1 MAEHPQVGDLEI
13 DQDLDYETRA
23 YNVRRVAWWLMALIV
38 LAALAGLFGSG
49 PLSHTR
55 AGEAGGPLSLEYGR
69 FARLTAP
76 ATLEIQLGPQAAAVR
91 EARVWIDRRY
101 LQDMQIE
108 DMVPEPER
116 VEAGADRLVLVFPL
130 AASAG
135 APGTTSFELHLQAQ
149 RVGPLHGRVGLE
161 GGPSLDFHQFVYP

>member
-1 MAEHPQVGDLEI
+1 MAEYPRVGDLEV
-13 DQDLDYETRA
+13 DQDLDYEKRA

-49 PLSHTR
+49 PLSHAR
-55 AGEAGGPLSLEYGR
+55 AGEAGDPLSLEYGR

-76 ATLEIQLGPQAAAVR
+76 ATLEIHLSPQAAAAG
-91 EARVWIDRRY
+91 EARIWIDRRY

-116 VEAGADRLVLVFPL
+116 VEAGADRLVFVFPL
-130 AASAG
+130 ATGSPG
-135 APGTTSFELHLQAQ
+135 ATSFELHLQAQ
-149 RVGPLHGRVGLE
+149 RVGSLHGRVGLE